1 MIGVIAQC
9 IIAVSGFAAAFL
21 LMYGL
26 KRMSS
31 PATAASGIRVAGAG
45 MLGAVVG
52 AYFYAFDVDAA
63 AKPHL
68 LVNLGLAIVAMGIGG
83 FIAGRVGKTVK
94 ITANFSTKGV
104 FESGSLEVDGSL
116 QPWNRPTLGTSPK
129 GYQNAL
135 TWPGCGS
142 KCGTWQNNGIP
153 STRLF
158 SALLTGVSVDS
169 KDEALGFTTA
179 DFSGWADQK
188 IFTNGDAESLW
199 LYAICSNQPNCGLPG
214 GGLSAGSKYFNGN
227 GTGYGWAASQANAA
241 WNAFLSEVAS
251 HSKLEGNT
259 FYDISSIATV
269 PVPGGVWLLFSG
281 LGGLGGLELLRRRR
295 PANAPAVSV

>member
-1 MIGVIAQC
+1 VP
-9 IIAVSGFAAAFL
+9 GF
-21 LMYGL
+21 
-26 KRMSS
+26 KPS
-31 PATAASGIRVAGAG
+31 PGQPASPSPGYPDFWSLDYSATLTTGRATDTLSIVGTNGTRVFSPNGVAGIFNLNG
-45 MLGAVVG
+45 GS
-52 AYFYAFDVDAA
+52 YFISDE
-63 AKPHL
+63 
-68 LVNLGLAIVAMGIGG
+68 
-83 FIAGRVGKTVK
+83 TVK